1 MDCNGRSY
9 RVKYGRHAE
18 EDMQYNCYGLNM
30 LSGKKNSLK
39 SKSLIKENKCIMYFG
54 VQ

>member
-30 LSGKKNSLK
+30 LSGKKETH
-39 SKSLIKENKCIMYFG
+39 SKANL
-54 VQ
+54 